1 MAKRLSV
8 INFKGGVGK
17 TTLALHIGCYLANR
31 RKSEPKAPD
40 VRVLLVDVDHQ
51 SSLSIVAQNP
61 GPWEAACQAGTTVD
75 RVFSSFTQQGIPM
88 PGQDIIVKHPFIVK
102 YPSVKT
108 YPTIDIVPS
117 RFELDDTEI
126 DLASTTIGNP
136 ILSEWKKRTLLC
148 RWLHESGA
156 DDAYDFIVFDCPPA
170 TKIVSQNAIAAS
182 HAYVVPVIPDSMS
195 TRGVTHFVNLV
206 ATRIDA
212 KMKLYAASVPPN
224 EIPATFVPDTLLGG
238 IVISMAQPHGPAA
251 TGFLNEHWN
260 NMTALRRQWGD
271 RVLEHMVERATGVAE
286 SLGAGWPVFNQMGNV
301 NVANRALPSM
311 FHDVCAELMDR
322 LQW

>member
-17 TTLALHIGCYLANR
+17 TTLALHIGCYLAKRNSSDG
-31 RKSEPKAPD
+31 KTPD
-40 VRVLLVDVDHQ
+40 ARVLLVDVDHQ
-51 SSLSIVAQNP
+51 SSLSIVTLDP
-61 GPWEAACQAGTTVD
+61 GPWETACQLGKTVD
-75 RVFSSFTQQGIPM
+75 RVFSAFTKQGVPM
-88 PGQDIIVKHPFIVK
+88 PGQDIIVKNPFE
-102 YPSVKT
+102 PR

-117 RFELDDTEI
+117 QFELDDTEI

-136 ILSEWKKRTLLC
+136 FLSEWKKRTLLC

-206 ATRIDA
+206 ETRIDA
-212 KMKLYAASVPPN
+212 RMKGYAASIQPN
-224 EIPATFVPDTLLGG
+224 EKPATFVPDTVLGG
-238 IVISMAQPHGPAA
+238 IVISMAQTHGPAA
-251 TGFLNEHWN
+251 TGYVNEHWN
-260 NMTALRRQWGD
+260 NIVALRRQWGD
-271 RVLEHMVERATGVAE
+271 RVLEHIVDRATGVAE
-286 SLGAGWPVFNQMGNV
+286 SLGAGWPVFNQRDNINV
-301 NVANRALPSM
+301 TNRNLPSM
-311 FHDVCAELMDR
+311 FINVCNDLMAR

>member
-17 TTLALHIGCYLANR
+17 TSLALHIGCYLTK
-31 RKSEPKAPD
+31 RKSDDEAPD
-40 VRVLLVDVDHQ
+40 ARVLLVDVDHQ

-61 GPWEAACQAGTTVD
+61 GPWEHACEAGTTVE
-75 RVFSSFTQQGIPM
+75 RVFSAFTQQGTPM
-88 PGQDIIVKHPFIVK
+88 PGQEIIVKHPFIIK
-102 YPSVKT
+102 YPSVRT

-156 DDAYDFIVFDCPPA
+156 DDAYDFIIFDCPPA

-182 HAYVVPVIPDSMS
+182 HAYVVPVIPDSVS

-212 KMKLYAASVPPN
+212 KMKLYAANVPAN

-238 IVISMAQPHGPAA
+238 IVISMAQTHGPAA
-251 TGFLNEHWN
+251 TGFINEHSN
-260 NMTALRRQWGD
+260 NMAALRRQWRD
-271 RVLEHMVERATGVAE
+271 SVLEHIVERATGVAE
-286 SLGAGWPVFNQMGNV
+286 SLGAGWPVYYRGSNV

-311 FHDVCAELMDR
+311 FDNVCADLMAR